1 MSPPKRLRADRA
13 QQVVSAVSSPA
24 VAVDLALVK
33 ITAWYRPR
41 LDASSFDHWVSNRP
55 RGCAIE

>member
-1 MSPPKRLRADRA
+1 MLPPKRLRAHRA
-13 QQVVSAVSSPA
+13 QQVVSTVSSPA
-24 VAVDLALVK
+24 VAGDLALVK

-41 LDASSFDHWVSNRP
+41 LDASFFDHRVANRP